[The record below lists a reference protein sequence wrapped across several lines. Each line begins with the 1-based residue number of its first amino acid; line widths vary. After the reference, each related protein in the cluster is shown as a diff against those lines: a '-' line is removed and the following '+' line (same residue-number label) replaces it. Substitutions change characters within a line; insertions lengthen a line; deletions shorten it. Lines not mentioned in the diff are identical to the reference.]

1 MRTIFHINDSLQNK
15 ISYWLLACFLIA
27 LPYDH
32 FYSEL
37 ILVIFAVHTLI
48 HLNKNRLKNI
58 FTRPV
63 LLVSAIF
70 LLGAIGMLYSP
81 DKPEAINV
89 ATRQLAI
96 LVFPV
101 LLSLNELDLEK
112 YKWRLLMAF
121 GYSCTGVIIYLFG
134 DALHTIL
141 YFHLPL
147 SSLYSLAFMNH
158 NFSLPIEMHA
168 TYLSLYVAFSISIF
182 LYALSGKSVF
192 KHKWLYIFCILML
205 SLGMLQLSS
214 RAVFIALVLVINFVF
229 PLMLFSGRK
238 RLRFFVS
245 ALLVSALVFF
255 VISNI
260 DSFRFRY
267 ISELRK
273 DLIDNAVVIEKT
285 EPRMARWE
293 ATLELV
299 KRAPMIGYGSGAEK
313 ELLKQ
318 MYFEKKFYNAYLN
331 EFNAHNEYLSIQLKW
346 GLVGLSLYCFIL
358 FAGAR
363 IALKRKYLL
372 FTAFMVI
379 IAVVS
384 VSENILDLNK
394 GIFFYA
400 FFFSFFLLMNRSK
413 ISNNSANLIGQ
424 EATPKTNNP
433 F

>member
-1 MRTIFHINDSLQNK
+1 
-15 ISYWLLACFLIA
+15 
-27 LPYDH
+27 
-32 FYSEL
+32 
-37 ILVIFAVHTLI
+37 
-48 HLNKNRLKNI
+48 
-58 FTRPV
+58 
-63 LLVSAIF
+63 
-70 LLGAIGMLYSP
+70 LGAIGILYSP

-96 LVFPV
+96 LLIPV

-121 GYSCTGVIIYLFG
+121 GYGCTVVIIYLFG

-168 TYLSLYVAFSISIF
+168 TYLSIYVAFSISIF
-182 LYALSGKSVF
+182 LYALSGKPGLL
-192 KHKWLYIFCILML
+192 HKWLYIFCILIL

-214 RAVFIALVLVINFVF
+214 RAVFIALVLVVNFVF
-229 PLMLFSGRK
+229 PFMLFSGRK
-238 RLRFFVS
+238 RLRFFVCAS
-245 ALLVSALVFF
+245 LVSVLVFLG
-255 VISNI
+255 ISNI

-273 DLIDNAVVIEKT
+273 DLIDNTVMIEKT

-299 KRAPMIGYGSGAEK
+299 KQAPVIGYGSGAEK

-346 GLVGLSLYCFIL
+346 GLVGLALYCCIL

-363 IALKRKYLL
+363 IALKRKDLL
-372 FTAFMVI
+372 FAAFMVI

-400 FFFSFFLLMNRSK
+400 FFFSFFLIIERSK
-413 ISNNSANLIGQ
+413 MANITNNLVPE
-424 EATPKTNNP
+424 EATRQTNNP